1 MVKDHSD
8 NKIRNLLP
16 PLQML
21 LFYMCHPSHRQDST
35 YHSLCYT
42 SCGALA
48 EKRNSSMSPPQGID
62 PTTHCT
68 MNGCSTTEL
77 HLTPMIITVVRSSVV
92 FVWFTLGVM
101 RGQTLLPSLH
111 WIDLMTRLVYPI
123 MILNIVS
130 TNIFLPLSKMIGT
143 VRSWTSFILSSQ
155 FWEIGSP
162 PTGGAGR
169 MK

>member
-1 MVKDHSD
+1 
-8 NKIRNLLP
+8 
-16 PLQML
+16 
-21 LFYMCHPSHRQDST
+21 
-35 YHSLCYT
+35 
-42 SCGALA
+42 
-48 EKRNSSMSPPQGID
+48 
-62 PTTHCT
+62 

-101 RGQTLLPSLH
+101 KGQTLLPSLH
-111 WIDLMTRLVYPI
+111 WIDRMPKLVYPI

-130 TNIFLPLSKMIGT
+130 TNAKMIGMM
-143 VRSWTSFILSSQ
+143 RSLTSFILSSQ
-155 FWEIGSP
+155 SWEIGSP